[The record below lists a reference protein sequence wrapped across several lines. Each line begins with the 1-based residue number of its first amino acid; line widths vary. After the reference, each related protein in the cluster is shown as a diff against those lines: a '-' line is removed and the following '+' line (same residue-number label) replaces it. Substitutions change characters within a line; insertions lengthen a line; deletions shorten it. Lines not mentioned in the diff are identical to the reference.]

1 MNISEGFSK
10 TPNIYGLHHVLTNEL
25 FEIFDSIRVGLFY
38 IDKLFGNSLNISIW
52 LALKHHC
59 YLPIVPGNP
68 LLNCW
73 CWSPSHTKYSATTH
87 MKPKPNQASNCLW
100 PQLNFS
106 SGSHHSDHAFLLWP
120 CFHTT
125 SKQIHFLILEWNNM
139 LFLRGYATKVGK
151 FRSSQPVWTGLPV

>member
-38 IDKLFGNSLNISIW
+38 IDKLFGNSLNISIR

-68 LLNCW
+68 LMNC
-73 CWSPSHTKYSATTH
+73 CSATTH
-87 MKPKPNQASNCLW
+87 MKPKPNQASNFLW

-125 SKQIHFLILEWNNM
+125 SKQIQFLILKWNDM

>member
-38 IDKLFGNSLNISIW
+38 IDKLFGNSLNISIR

-68 LLNCW
+68 LLNC
-73 CWSPSHTKYSATTH
+73 
-87 MKPKPNQASNCLW
+87 
-100 PQLNFS
+100 
-106 SGSHHSDHAFLLWP
+106 
-120 CFHTT
+120 
-125 SKQIHFLILEWNNM
+125 
-139 LFLRGYATKVGK
+139 
-151 FRSSQPVWTGLPV
+151 